1 VIRTPV
7 LTLLLT
13 CTLAAAQARFDV
25 VVYGATSGG
34 VIASIA
40 AAQQGKSVA
49 LLEPGRH
56 VGGMISGGL
65 GRTDMDR
72 QQNVIGGMAREFF
85 ERVGRAYGQPV
96 VWLFEPHVAEQTL
109 NAWLNE
115 AGVHVIFGK
124 RLTSVVKKGARIT
137 MLETADGDRFE
148 APVYIDGT
156 YEGDL
161 MKQTGVAYSVGRE
174 SPAKYGESLAGRQD
188 ILPGAHQFRA
198 PVSPYGPDGKLL
210 PFITPQADVLPTG
223 QGDGHVQSYC
233 YRLCLTD
240 NPANRI
246 PIEKPE
252 NYDPSEF
259 TIARNYIKALGD
271 SVRVKD
277 FLGISRLPNGKSDVN
292 STGAVSTD
300 VPSLSWR
307 YVEANENE
315 RQRIRKAH
323 LDWAHGLLYFL
334 AHDDSVP
341 EGLRRQIGEWGLA
354 KDEFLDTG
362 HWPHQLYVRDA
373 RRMLG
378 AYVLT
383 QRDLT
388 DQRSK
393 ADSIGMAGYNIDIRE
408 VQWIAHRVYRFPRA
422 DEEVLME
429 GYLSFPVNPWEIPY
443 RALTPRESECANLL
457 VPVSISASHVAF
469 ASFRMEPQFM
479 IAGQAAGVAAALAS
493 ANGSPVQRIDVAR
506 LQNILKDSRQI
517 LHLQP

>member
-1 VIRTPV
+1 
-7 LTLLLT
+7 
-13 CTLAAAQARFDV
+13 
-25 VVYGATSGG
+25 
-34 VIASIA
+34 
-40 AAQQGKSVA
+40 
-49 LLEPGRH
+49 
-56 VGGMISGGL
+56 
-65 GRTDMDR
+65 
-72 QQNVIGGMAREFF
+72 
-85 ERVGRAYGQPV
+85 
-96 VWLFEPHVAEQTL
+96 
-109 NAWLNE
+109 
-115 AGVHVIFGK
+115 
-124 RLTSVVKKGARIT
+124 
-137 MLETADGDRFE
+137 
-148 APVYIDGT
+148 
-156 YEGDL
+156 
-161 MKQTGVAYSVGRE
+161 
-174 SPAKYGESLAGRQD
+174 
-188 ILPGAHQFRA
+188 
-198 PVSPYGPDGKLL
+198 
-210 PFITPQADVLPTG
+210 
-223 QGDGHVQSYC
+223 
-233 YRLCLTD
+233 
-240 NPANRI
+240 
-246 PIEKPE
+246 
-252 NYDPSEF
+252 
-259 TIARNYIKALGD
+259 
-271 SVRVKD
+271 
-277 FLGISRLPNGKSDVN
+277 
-292 STGAVSTD
+292 

-354 KDEFLDTG
+354 KDEFVDTG

-429 GYLSFPVNPWEIPY
+429 GYLSFPVDPWEIPY
-443 RALTPRESECANLL
+443 RALTPRESECTNLL